1 MIFLNI
7 AGVIGTPFDSLFC
20 WINLA
25 SISFALSSES
35 SPKWVPYTFQCWIL
49 TMLSYVAICSNSV
62 RSFLICSI
70 WMIHHSPY
78 YSIWL
83 NSNWI
88 FSISF
93 PPKHSFMVTLYLSNH
108 SNWDKSNWMF
118 FRLVKFRKIMRS
130 RKKNAL
136 YLLPRLVGTCTISY
150 QEKREGNGKNR
161 VKTNILVSIL
171 VPYSQPL

>member
-20 WINLA
+20 WMDLA

-49 TMLSYVAICSNSV
+49 TMFTYVAICSNSG

-108 SNWDKSNWMF
+108 SNWVKSNWMF
-118 FRLVKFRKIMRS
+118 FRLVNFA
-130 RKKNAL
+130 KNAL
-136 YLLPRLVGTCTISY
+136 SQKKCAVPTSQVSGNLYDIIPGKKRRER
-150 QEKREGNGKNR
+150 EK
-161 VKTNILVSIL
+161 
-171 VPYSQPL
+171 